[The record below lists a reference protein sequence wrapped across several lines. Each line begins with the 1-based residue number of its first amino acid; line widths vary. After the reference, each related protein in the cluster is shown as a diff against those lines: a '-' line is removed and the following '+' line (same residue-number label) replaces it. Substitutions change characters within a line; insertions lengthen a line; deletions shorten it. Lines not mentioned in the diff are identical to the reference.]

1 MNRSRGGGV
10 SSGSNARPPGLEEVV
25 VEEAAEHEHDDA
37 VQHHQA
43 DLHQGVQR
51 VQISCNFYN
60 LKNVRTRKREETKEK
75 IIEKVLK
82 RQERVQA
89 KKCRA

>member
-1 MNRSRGGGV
+1 MAFRSGEDGGV
-10 SSGSNARPPGLEEVV
+10 SSGSNARPSGLEEVV

-51 VQISCNFYN
+51 VQISF
-60 LKNVRTRKREETKEK
+60 KETKE
-75 IIEKVLK
+75 
-82 RQERVQA
+82 
-89 KKCRA
+89 

>member
-1 MNRSRGGGV
+1 MAIRYGEDGGV

-25 VEEAAEHEHDDA
+25 VEEAAEHEHDNA

-51 VQISCNFYN
+51 VQIPY
-60 LKNVRTRKREETKEK
+60 KEA
-75 IIEKVLK
+75 IL
-82 RQERVQA
+82 
-89 KKCRA
+89 